1 MDRKL
6 SSRRMFEDS
15 LYKGFALLWL
25 GGVLILLSIVL
36 KISSIMISGIGDCNE
51 IAFFALSL
59 QSFSYAINTGLP
71 ADMYPVCVCSISL
84 QPLLFV
90 VLQR

>member
-15 LYKGFALLWL
+15 LYKGFTLLCL

-59 QSFSYAINTGLP
+59 QSFSYTINTGLP
-71 ADMYPVCVCSISL
+71 ADMYPIFVCSISL